1 MIGRPQFISQECWN
15 TPRGIKIPIEIT
27 IEFSI
32 MDLSVEISLIEISMH
47 VRQLSD
53 LWLHS
58 DSLNGFTTKCSYAS
72 KSKEVL
78 VNALLVN
85 ALLVNALFV
94 NALLVNALLVN
105 ALLINALDNLFWQAG
120 RSGYQIH
127 QIDNLFPRTRIPEIS
142 DAERTGCDDI
152 VHTFRNV
159 QQSSLGHPEG

>member
-47 VRQLSD
+47 VRQLSG

-78 VNALLVN
+78 VNALLIN
-85 ALLVNALFV
+85 ALLI
-94 NALLVNALLVN
+94 NALLIN

-127 QIDNLFPRTRIPEIS
+127 QIDDLFPRTRIPEIS

-152 VHTFRNV
+152 VHAFRNV

>member
-47 VRQLSD
+47 VRQLSG

-85 ALLVNALFV
+85 ALLVNAL
-94 NALLVNALLVN
+94 
-105 ALLINALDNLFWQAG
+105 LINALDNLFWQAG

-127 QIDNLFPRTRIPEIS
+127 QIDDLFPRTRIPEIS

-152 VHTFRNV
+152 VHAFRNV

>member
-47 VRQLSD
+47 VRQLSG

-85 ALLVNALFV
+85 ALLI
-94 NALLVNALLVN
+94 N

-127 QIDNLFPRTRIPEIS
+127 QIDDLFPRTRIPEIS

-152 VHTFRNV
+152 VHAFRNV